1 MEILEL
7 KNTVTKAKISADSI
21 NSRMARTEER
31 VRESEGRTTEVPQ
44 SHPERK

>member
-7 KNTVTKAKISADSI
+7 KRTVTKTKISADSI
-21 NSRMARTEER
+21 NRRMERTEER
-31 VRESEGRTTEVPQ
+31 VRESEGRTTEIPQ

>member
-7 KNTVTKAKISADSI
+7 KNTVTKTKISADSI
-21 NSRMARTEER
+21 NRMERTEER